1 MKDAKQ
7 ALAESTK
14 TPPKDNKAL
23 YTKAMQDAAA
33 QEKQGKH
40 ADAVKSYEAALQWM
54 PRDAAATTGV
64 RRAQFGLHMAEG
76 QRFLDGARYADAQ
89 REFEAALRI
98 TPNDPTAKK
107 LLDRA
112 KKMMK

>member
-76 QRFLDGARYADAQ
+76 QRFLDAARYADAQ
-89 REFEAALRI
+89 PEVDASLR
-98 TPNDPTAKK
+98 TAPNAPTADSV
-107 LLDRA
+107 L
-112 KKMMK
+112 